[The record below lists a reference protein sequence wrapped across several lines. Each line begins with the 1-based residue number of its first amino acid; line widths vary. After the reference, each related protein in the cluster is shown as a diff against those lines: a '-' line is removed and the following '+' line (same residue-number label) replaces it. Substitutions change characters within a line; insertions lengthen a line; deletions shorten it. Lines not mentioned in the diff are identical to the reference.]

1 MITSIYITRKIMTM
15 KKTIRRSAIAL
26 AVLAFLYEAP
36 MHPYRMQQLIK
47 ERGKDE
53 VINVRQRASLYQT
66 IDRLLRAGLIAI
78 REVEREEKWPER
90 TIYELTEQGGETMLI
105 WLREMLSS
113 PAHEFPEFPAALAY
127 LSLLTPA
134 EARLQLE
141 RRLQTLGAELD
152 RIDAQLRD
160 AAGVIPRLFLV
171 EMEYL
176 RAVLNTELAWVMSIV
191 ADLDT
196 GRLIWNEEWLRAIA
210 AQFEHEDKGRIDN

>member
-1 MITSIYITRKIMTM
+1 M

-26 AVLAFLYEAP
+26 AILAFLYESP

-66 IDRLLRAGLIAI
+66 IDRLLRAELIVV

-90 TIYELTEQGGETMLI
+90 TIYELTEKGRETMLM
-105 WLREMLSS
+105 WLREMLAT

-127 LSLLTPA
+127 LALLTPE

-141 RRLQTLGAELD
+141 RRLQTLTAELQ
-152 RIDAQLRD
+152 RIEAQLGH

-176 RAVLNTELAWVMSIV
+176 HAVLNTELTWVKSMV
-191 ADLDT
+191 DDLAT
-196 GRLIWNEEWLRAIA
+196 GRLTWDEAWLRAIA
-210 AQFEHEDKGRIDN
+210 AQFESEDNG